1 MNKFFFIFFIILT
14 FYVAQA
20 LDEKANNDFTEEK
33 EFIEKEIDYTFKVQ
47 SISKYSK
54 SIIDSPAFI
63 SLIFPFELKFFYH
76 VNIGDLLN
84 FSPGLY
90 VVEDGAYWYLGS
102 KGVQLPDGYNSRTL
116 FLFDGLPINEVIL
129 GNVIN
134 YSPFFLNSLE
144 IVHGYSNVYSGS
156 NSLLGTINFIPYFE
170 EDDNIRNEMS
180 RTTYFMGNSKGSDNF
195 LKARFV
201 KLNNIKLDFGLNLG
215 SYNGR
220 DIFLP
225 QRNELSIKDDN
236 RYYKF
241 YYLFGNYEKL
251 NSKTSFYFSHFFNR
265 IHYPTGAYGIIL
277 NDRKDYLEDVFDHFY
292 IKHSLDLPNNSK
304 LNLNISY
311 LDYYQYGRYPTSGNS
326 LFINVDN
333 FSNKIFSF
341 DVNYSRETKINSF
354 LIGLE
359 YKSISYGLKNYD
371 IDYFDESF
379 IDIYLDLKKLSVP
392 FYSLY
397 FSYEHKFNYESEDKY
412 WLFSFS
418 CRYDDYTSLYGDFK
432 SIIVPQLS
440 LIRVEKS
447 KALKLIYS
455 QNYRPPSIS
464 ESYYN
469 DGGISEIANPNLAPE
484 KHKTWHL
491 IYYQELKRKNLKGY
505 FSMGLYF

>member
-1 MNKFFFIFFIILT
+1 MKKFFFMFFIFLT
-14 FYVAQA
+14 IFYVVQA
-20 LDEKANNDFTEEK
+20 LDEKEDESFSEEK
-33 EFIEKEIDYTFKVQ
+33 EFIEKEIEYTFKIQ

-76 VNIGDLLN
+76 VSISDLLN

-90 VVEDGAYWYLGS
+90 VVEDGTYWYLGS
-102 KGVQLPDGYNSRTL
+102 KGVQLPGDYNSRTL
-116 FLFDGLPINEVIL
+116 FLFNGFPINEIVL

-134 YSPFFLNSLE
+134 YSPFFLNSVE

-156 NSLLGTINFIPYFE
+156 NSLLATINFIPYFE
-170 EDDNIRNEMS
+170 KDDNKRNEIS
-180 RTTYFMGNSKGSDNF
+180 TTGYFVSNSGGSDNF
-195 LKARFV
+195 LKAGFG
-201 KLNNIKLDFGLNLG
+201 KFNNTKIDFGLNLG
-215 SYNGR
+215 NYNGR
-220 DIFLP
+220 NIFLP
-225 QRNELSIKDDN
+225 QRDEISIKDDN
-236 RYYKF
+236 KYYKF
-241 YYLFGNYEKL
+241 YYLSGNYEKL
-251 NSKTSFYFSHFFNR
+251 NSKISFYFSHSFNR
-265 IHYPTGAYGIIL
+265 IHYPAGAYGTIL

-292 IKHSLDLPNNSK
+292 IKHSLDLANNSK

-379 IDIYLDLKKLSVP
+379 SDIYLDLKKLSVP

-397 FSYEHKFNYESEDKY
+397 FSYDHKFNYESEDKY
-412 WLFSFS
+412 WLF
-418 CRYDDYTSLYGDFK
+418 
-432 SIIVPQLS
+432 
-440 LIRVEKS
+440 
-447 KALKLIYS
+447 
-455 QNYRPPSIS
+455 
-464 ESYYN
+464 
-469 DGGISEIANPNLAPE
+469 
-484 KHKTWHL
+484 
-491 IYYQELKRKNLKGY
+491 
-505 FSMGLYF
+505 